1 MTGEEYEL
9 LKRNIKIYLKFDLEN
24 YKSSQMIRRLDGY
37 ILHSGTPGIAL
48 YCSRLGHDRVE
59 QSSLRDFLTINVSEF
74 FRDKEHFNFMRDRIF
89 PELLRHSSRLN
100 IWSAGC
106 SNGSEAYSISII
118 LSQITGISHRILATD
133 IDQKSLDQA
142 LAGGP
147 YTANDIRNIPQQFVV
162 KYFNRVEEL
171 YYVNDFVRS
180 SVKFKQHD
188 LLNDPYEKYF
198 DLIVCRN
205 VVIYFN
211 EKAKQ
216 SLKEKFILSLKENGI
231 LFIGATETLL
241 DAEKLGLERLS
252 PCFYRK
258 SGATGIKPK
267 TNIPVRVEINL

>member
-1 MTGEEYEL
+1 MTSEEYEF
-9 LKRNIKIYLKFDLEN
+9 LKRKIKEHLKYDLEN

-48 YCSRLGHDRVE
+48 YCSRLEHDMVE
-59 QSSLRDFLTINVSEF
+59 RSRLRDFITINVSEF
-74 FRDKEHFNFMRDRIF
+74 FRDKEHFDFMRNTIF
-89 PELLRHSSRLN
+89 PELLKHHSRLN
-100 IWSAGC
+100 VWSAGC

-118 LSQITGISHRILATD
+118 LSQLTNSSHRILATD

-147 YTANDIRNIPQQFVV
+147 YNANDIHNVPQQFVN
-162 KYFNRVEEL
+162 KYFSRVDGL
-171 YYVNDFVRS
+171 YYIDDNIKN
-180 SVKFKQHD
+180 SVKFKKHD
-188 LLNDPYEKYF
+188 LLNDTYEKYF

-216 SLKEKFILSLKENGI
+216 TLKEKFISSLKENGI

-258 SGATGIKPK
+258 SVPVYAR
-267 TNIPVRVEINL
+267 NEAFIPVRVESRL